1 MGLLMVHDPD
11 MVHDGCLLLWAVWCQ
26 WWKQVCRGT
35 FSMGFCLVCR
45 CNMAGDGY
53 VSWYGVVARD
63 MKDMDELIF
72 VVPMSMCRFV
82 TLITAGLEDIG
93 LV

>member
-1 MGLLMVHDPD
+1 
-11 MVHDGCLLLWAVWCQ
+11 
-26 WWKQVCRGT
+26 
-35 FSMGFCLVCR
+35 
-45 CNMAGDGY
+45 MAGDGY